1 MKAIISNK
9 EIIIKNPTTGVR
21 SILQKHLSYKDKS
34 KEFQLRRMEHNPFL
48 KNSKA
53 YWDVKNSMSGCLLEE
68 LDGGD
73 LRMPSG
79 FSHLLGDMDVDDL
92 RHDTGSDIS
101 LPWKNKPFDPR
112 DYQVEAVSLL
122 EDNWRGLINFATG
135 LGKTL
140 TAVHA
145 IRKIKKKTLVLC
157 PGVSIADNF
166 YNELVEAFGEH
177 KVGYYGNGKKKIRDI
192 TVGVAASVNN
202 NIDLFKNA
210 GLGLI
215 ISDECFPYR
224 TNIVTNQG
232 PMEIGKLVK
241 LWEEGKNL
249 PLIKSFNESTR
260 EFEYK
265 QMTHGWRKQRE
276 DLLEIKISKRKFR
289 CTPEHKILTKRRGW
303 VAAEELFPGELV
315 LGNPDQERLEQHIAP
330 EMNDDQYQVLL
341 GSFLGDGHLSKISNN
356 RYRLVEQHGINQSE
370 YCKWKASMFG
380 VDVVHIDNNGYA
392 NKPAVRFCTKVF
404 DLDMEIPKNKTNCP
418 QWVIDDLDE
427 RGLAVW
433 FMDDGHISK
442 LKNSGNIAVCSFDE
456 DSQIRLLS
464 KLKSWGIDCK
474 RAFVKCT
481 DKRAPG
487 YWIIT
492 LSSSGCRAISNLIAP
507 YIHETMK
514 YKIINTAPMYEW
526 KSDFLKSGT
535 VPVSYIKSVQNKVQ
549 KGRKPYV
556 FDIEVEDNHNFI
568 VCSKVGEAGIIAH
581 NCHHVPASTF
591 YNIASVLGNVGKMFG
606 LTATDFRADGKD
618 VMITAGVGD
627 VLISRDLIWGIENG
641 WLARPKI
648 FVRNID
654 TVGREFKG
662 DKLKNYKQHVLN
674 SDIMTNQIISDI
686 NTFISKGLSVLCLVN
701 EIAHGDIIAKATGLD
716 FATGKNKQ
724 SQKYVEDLN
733 AERIPGLI
741 GTDSKIGEG
750 TDTKNVDVL
759 ILANF
764 VASKGALWQNL
775 GRGLRVHKGN
785 NKVIVVDYS
794 PNGSKMLK
802 RHADT
807 RIKFYK
813 EITPDVTIL

>member
-53 YWDVKNSMSGCLLEE
+53 YWDVKNSMSGCLLED

-73 LRMPSG
+73 VRMPSG

-92 RHDTGSDIS
+92 RHDTGSNIS

-122 EDNWRGLINFATG
+122 EGNWRGLINFATG

-210 GLGLI
+210 DLGLI
-215 ISDECFPYR
+215 IIDE
-224 TNIVTNQG
+224 V
-232 PMEIGKLVK
+232 
-241 LWEEGKNL
+241 
-249 PLIKSFNESTR
+249 
-260 EFEYK
+260 
-265 QMTHGWRKQRE
+265 
-276 DLLEIKISKRKFR
+276 
-289 CTPEHKILTKRRGW
+289 
-303 VAAEELFPGELV
+303 
-315 LGNPDQERLEQHIAP
+315 
-330 EMNDDQYQVLL
+330 
-341 GSFLGDGHLSKISNN
+341 
-356 RYRLVEQHGINQSE
+356 
-370 YCKWKASMFG
+370 
-380 VDVVHIDNNGYA
+380 
-392 NKPAVRFCTKVF
+392 
-404 DLDMEIPKNKTNCP
+404 
-418 QWVIDDLDE
+418 
-427 RGLAVW
+427 
-433 FMDDGHISK
+433 
-442 LKNSGNIAVCSFDE
+442 
-456 DSQIRLLS
+456 
-464 KLKSWGIDCK
+464 
-474 RAFVKCT
+474 
-481 DKRAPG
+481 
-487 YWIIT
+487 
-492 LSSSGCRAISNLIAP
+492 
-507 YIHETMK
+507 
-514 YKIINTAPMYEW
+514 
-526 KSDFLKSGT
+526 
-535 VPVSYIKSVQNKVQ
+535 
-549 KGRKPYV
+549 
-556 FDIEVEDNHNFI
+556 
-568 VCSKVGEAGIIAH
+568 
-581 NCHHVPASTF
+581 HHVPASTF
-591 YNIASVLGNVGKMFG
+591 YNIASVLGDVGRMFG

-674 SDIMTNQIISDI
+674 SDTMTNQIISDI
-686 NTFISKGLSVLCLVN
+686 NTFVGKGLSVLCLVN

-813 EITPDVTIL
+813 EITSDVIIL